1 MIGDKLRVQQAIA
14 AHLEPGDQMHQRDFG
29 SITRAV
35 KHAFAEKCAA
45 EADPVKTADQA
56 FAVVNLDG
64 VTIAA
69 LVELAIESANA
80 AVDPGAAPPRLRLRA
95 AVDHRVEVP
104 INDHREMGGTDR
116 ARQSAGKVK
125 PIQRNDAATLGLD
138 PIERR
143 IIGTLRHG
151 KDAA

>member
-29 SITRAV
+29 SIARAV

-56 FAVVNLDG
+56 FAVVDLDG
-64 VTIAA
+64 VTIATF
-69 LVELAIESANA
+69 VELTIESADT

-95 AVDHRVEVP
+95 ALDHRVEVP
-104 INDHREMGGTDR
+104 VDDHRKGGGTDR
-116 ARQSAGKVK
+116 SRQS
-125 PIQRNDAATLGLD
+125 
-138 PIERR
+138 
-143 IIGTLRHG
+143 
-151 KDAA
+151 